1 MKHSPCFNLNHHSSG
16 QASCSMVGGWV
27 GGWVDKTANTTVI
40 GKTALFLSQRWVHM
54 KHPSCFIHLSSGQA
68 SRTMVGGWV
77 GGQNSQQNRD
87 GKTALFLSQRW
98 VHMKHPSCFIHL
110 SSGQASRTMVGGWV
124 GAQNSQHN
132 RDRKNCLIPIP
143 AVGAHEASIMLH
155 PFTIHQVRH
164 HAPWLVGGRVDKT
177 ANTTVI
183 GKTALFLSQRWVH
196 MKHRG
201 GP

>member
-40 GKTALFLSQRWVHM
+40 
-54 KHPSCFIHLSSGQA
+54 
-68 SRTMVGGWV
+68 
-77 GGQNSQQNRD
+77 

-196 MKHRG
+196 MKHPSCFILHSWDQASCAMVDRRVG
-201 GP
+201 GWTRQPTQP